1 MTQSNQTLV
10 GAGKAAANQ
19 SRGSEAMVFSN
30 PEFGT
35 VRIQVDGNGEPW
47 FCGKDVCG
55 ALGYKRTDNAIRQ
68 HVNRHDA
75 LKQCVSSSIKNQY
88 GDCTGKTKKIQM
100 LFVNESGFYALVL
113 GSKLDTAQKFRHWVT
128 SVVLPQIRKTGGYIP
143 VREGDTE
150 EDIRCRADEVLQA
163 TIRARDAKIA
173 LQEALLDEQLK
184 TIEEKDR
191 LLDGKGRLIA
201 EQEKE
206 IGRLLPK
213 ALYADTVLDS
223 VSCFTTSQIAKELG
237 MTAQELN
244 RLLCAKRIQYYQSG
258 QYMLYAEYAHMGLAK
273 SRTHYDLFVGS
284 DTIHTRMYLVWT
296 ERGRRF
302 LHDNL

>member
-19 SRGSEAMVFSN
+19 GRGSETMVFSN

-47 FCGKDVCG
+47 FCLVDICK
-55 ALGYKRTDNAIRQ
+55 ALEIKSTTRAKVSLNAGGVHLMKVTTAQ
-68 HVNRHDA
+68 
-75 LKQCVSSSIKNQY
+75 KNQY
-88 GDCTGKTKKIQM
+88 GESKKLHGAFFSFISEQNLYRLIM
-100 LFVNESGFYALVL
+100 RSDKPQAEPFQ
-113 GSKLDTAQKFRHWVT
+113 DWVCGE
-128 SVVLPQIRKTGGYIP
+128 VLPSIRKTGGYIP

-150 EDIRCRADEVLQA
+150 EDIRRRAEEVLRA
-163 TIRARDAKIA
+163 TLEQKNKLIRE
-173 LQEALLDEQLK
+173 QEALLD
-184 TIEEKDR
+184 
-191 LLDGKGRLIA
+191 GKCRIIA

-206 IGRLLPK
+206 IDRLLPK

-244 RLLCAKRIQYYQSG
+244 RLLCARHIQYYQSG

-273 SRTHYDLFVGS
+273 SRTHYDLFVGA

-302 LHDNL
+302 IHDNVQ

>member
-1 MTQSNQTLV
+1 MTKSNQTLV

-35 VRIQVDGNGEPW
+35 VRIQVDGNGELW
-47 FCGKDVCG
+47 FCLADICK
-55 ALGYKRTDNAIRQ
+55 ALEIKNTSRAK
-68 HVNRHDA
+68 A
-75 LKQCVSSSIKNQY
+75 SLKSAGVQILKGGSKTANQY
-88 GDCTGKTKKIQM
+88 GDVGTGQVNFFIFISEQNLYRLIMRSTKPQAEP
-100 LFVNESGFYALVL
+100 FQ
-113 GSKLDTAQKFRHWVT
+113 DWVCGE
-128 SVVLPQIRKTGGYIP
+128 VLPQIRKTGGYIP
-143 VREGDTE
+143 VREGDTG
-150 EDIRCRADEVLQA
+150 EDIRRRAEEVLRA
-163 TIRARDAKIA
+163 TLEQKNKLIRE
-173 LQEALLDEQLK
+173 QEALLD
-184 TIEEKDR
+184 
-191 LLDGKGRLIA
+191 GKCRIIA

-206 IGRLLPK
+206 IDRLLPK

-244 RLLCAKRIQYYQSG
+244 RLLCARHIQYYQSG

-273 SRTHYDLFVGS
+273 SRTHYDLFVGA

-302 LHDNL
+302 IHDNVQCIMNNV

>member
-1 MTQSNQTLV
+1 MTQTNQTLV

-47 FCGKDVCG
+47 FCLADICK
-55 ALGYKRTDNAIRQ
+55 ALEIKSTTRAKVSLNAGGVHLMKVTTAQ
-68 HVNRHDA
+68 
-75 LKQCVSSSIKNQY
+75 KNQY
-88 GDCTGKTKKIQM
+88 GESKKLHGAFFSFISEQNLYRLIM
-100 LFVNESGFYALVL
+100 RSDKPQAKPFQ
-113 GSKLDTAQKFRHWVT
+113 DWVCGE
-128 SVVLPQIRKTGGYIP
+128 VLPQIRKTGGYIP
-143 VREGDTE
+143 LHEGDTG
-150 EDIRCRADEVLQA
+150 EDIHRRTVEILRKTV
-163 TIRARDAKIA
+163 
-173 LQEALLDEQLK
+173 EQ
-184 TIEEKDR
+184 KDSVINEQ
-191 LLDGKGRLIA
+191 GRLIA

-206 IGRLLPK
+206 IDRLLPK

-223 VSCFTTSQIAKELG
+223 VSCFTTSQVAKELG

-244 RLLCAKRIQYYQSG
+244 RLLCARHIQYYQSG

-273 SRTHYDLFVGS
+273 SRTHYDLFVGA

-302 LHDNL
+302 IHDNVECIMYNL

>member
-1 MTQSNQTLV
+1 MTKSNQTLV

-19 SRGSEAMVFSN
+19 GRGSEAMVFSN

-35 VRIQVDGNGEPW
+35 VRIVFDEKGEPW

-55 ALGYKRTDNAIRQ
+55 ALGYKQPHVAVYQ
-68 HVNRHDA
+68 HASLRDVTKHHVG
-75 LKQCVSSSIKNQY
+75 LIV
-88 GDCTGKTKKIQM
+88 GKKKDGSPIVQQREI

-150 EDIRCRADEVLQA
+150 EDIRRRAEEVLRA
-163 TIRARDAKIA
+163 TLEQKNKLIRE
-173 LQEALLDEQLK
+173 QEALLD
-184 TIEEKDR
+184 
-191 LLDGKGRLIA
+191 GKCRIIA

-206 IGRLLPK
+206 IDRLLPK

-244 RLLCAKRIQYYQSG
+244 RLLCARHIQYYQSG

-273 SRTHYDLFVGS
+273 SRTHYDLFVGA

-302 LHDNL
+302 IHDNVQCIMNNV

>member
-19 SRGSEAMVFSN
+19 RRGSEAMVFSN

-35 VRIQVDGNGEPW
+35 VRIVFDEKGEPW
-47 FCGKDVCG
+47 FCLVDICK
-55 ALGYKRTDNAIRQ
+55 ALEIKSTTRAKVSLNAGGVHLMKVTTAQ
-68 HVNRHDA
+68 
-75 LKQCVSSSIKNQY
+75 KNQY
-88 GDCTGKTKKIQM
+88 GESKKLHGAFFSFISEQNLYRLIM
-100 LFVNESGFYALVL
+100 RSDKPQAKPFQ
-113 GSKLDTAQKFRHWVT
+113 DWVCGE
-128 SVVLPQIRKTGGYIP
+128 VLPQIRKTGGYIP
-143 VREGDTE
+143 VREGDTG
-150 EDIRCRADEVLQA
+150 EDIHRRTVEILRKTV
-163 TIRARDAKIA
+163 
-173 LQEALLDEQLK
+173 EQ
-184 TIEEKDR
+184 KDSVINEQ
-191 LLDGKGRLIA
+191 GRIIA

-244 RLLCAKRIQYYQSG
+244 RLLCARHIQYYQSG

-273 SRTHYDLFVGS
+273 SRTHYDLFVGA

-302 LHDNL
+302 LHDNVECIMYNL